1 MQPWR
6 NKECVRFVLVLDLS
20 KRSMP
25 RLSPTMPSSVSSVV
39 AKHAPAEA
47 GGTDQQQPVAAHWLA
62 DACGGQAHAKLQI
75 LGVAEL
81 RLDGPALGIVVDQR
95 CCCRIPQAGGQAPWF
110 LHTLGMHTNDRA
122 DKLALRGDT
131 GVAQFSGAPALTH
144 PLGRRPDQPVSVGYL
159 DIATEANDIIEP
171 EFAQES
177 E

>member
-62 DACGGQAHAKLQI
+62 DACGGQAHAELQI

-95 CCCRIPQAGGQAPWF
+95 GRGLIPQAGGQAPWF

-122 DKLALRGDT
+122 DPLALRGDP
-131 GVAQFSGAPALTH
+131 GVAQFTGASALAH
-144 PLGRRPDQPVSVGYL
+144 PLGSRPDQPVSIGHL
-159 DIATEANDIIEP
+159 DIATEADDIIEP
-171 EFAQES
+171 KLAHEGE
-177 E
+177 